1 MNSQNGD
8 LVEIMSVYLGFVWT
22 AAQDTQIQ
30 KTLKL
35 YSSRLQNVKLY
46 KGKNGKLFQELG
58 LDIL

>member
-1 MNSQNGD
+1 M
-8 LVEIMSVYLGFVWT
+8 EIGLKSRSVYLGFVRT

-35 YSSRLQNVKLY
+35 YSSRLQNVKVY

>member
-1 MNSQNGD
+1 MEIWLKSQ
-8 LVEIMSVYLGFVWT
+8 SVYLGFVRT

-35 YSSRLQNVKLY
+35 FSSGQQNVKVY
-46 KGKNGKLFQELG
+46 KSKNGKLCQELG